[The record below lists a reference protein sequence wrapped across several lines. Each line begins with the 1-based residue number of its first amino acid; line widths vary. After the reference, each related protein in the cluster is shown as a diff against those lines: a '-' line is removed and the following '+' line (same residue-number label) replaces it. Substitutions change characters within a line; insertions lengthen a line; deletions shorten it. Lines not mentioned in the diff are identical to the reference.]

1 MDITSLI
8 GEATAYDKK
17 EALEERH
24 PKSWLKSVSAFA
36 NGNGGTLVFGIS
48 DDDEVVGLDNAE
60 HIAEVISERVKTLI
74 DPIPDINL
82 EFKEIDGKKLVLLHV
97 YAGQETPYYYIGD
110 KQRIAFT
117 RIGNESVTADR
128 MKLKA
133 LVMKGSG
140 MTYDTM
146 PSRYKFENLAF
157 TKLKAVHFQKLR
169 TQFTDSDFVSWG
181 MIDDEGKVTN
191 AAALIADGSP
201 VRHSRIFCTRWNG
214 LDMTNGLGEAYD
226 DVELSGC
233 VINMLQDA
241 VAFVRNNSHKKWWK
255 EADHREERPDYPER
269 AVVESITNAII
280 HRDYM
285 ELGSEIHIDMYDD
298 RMEIYSPGGMF
309 DGKLIQNLDLL
320 HVPSKRRNP
329 LLADFFSRL
338 DLMERRGSGMKK
350 IISAYKQYEHMPT
363 YRAPEFRSDATE
375 FHVILWNLNYGNDAV
390 KDGIDGVKETEQFPK
405 EFTNE
410 FPKEGKRFPKEEKQF
425 PKEFRKE
432 FLSAQRGIYKLI
444 SANPHIT
451 IVGMAKEL
459 GVSDRQIKKY
469 LQRLTE
475 LKLIER
481 QGGRKNGLWKIT
493 DEDYEKIFEQQ

>member
-1 MDITSLI
+1 
-8 GEATAYDKK
+8 
-17 EALEERH
+17 
-24 PKSWLKSVSAFA
+24 
-36 NGNGGTLVFGIS
+36 
-48 DDDEVVGLDNAE
+48 
-60 HIAEVISERVKTLI
+60 
-74 DPIPDINL
+74 
-82 EFKEIDGKKLVLLHV
+82 
-97 YAGQETPYYYIGD
+97 
-110 KQRIAFT
+110 
-117 RIGNESVTADR
+117 
-128 MKLKA
+128 
-133 LVMKGSG
+133 
-140 MTYDTM
+140 M
-146 PSRYKFENLAF
+146 PSPYIFENLAF

-169 TQFTDSDFVSWG
+169 TAFADSDFVSWG

-191 AAALIADGSP
+191 AAALIADDSP
-201 VRHSRIFCTRWNG
+201 VRQSRIFCTRWNG

-255 EADHREERPDYPER
+255 ETDHREERPDYPER
-269 AVVESITNAII
+269 AVVEAITNAII

-285 ELGSEIHIDMYDD
+285 DLGSEIHIDMYDD
-298 RMEIYSPGGMF
+298 RMEIYSPGGMM
-309 DGKLIQNLDLL
+309 DGKLIQNLDLF

-329 LLADFFSRL
+329 LLADFFNRL
-338 DLMERRGSGMKK
+338 DLMERRGSGVKK
-350 IISAYKQYEHMPT
+350 IVNAYKQYEHMPT
-363 YRAPEFRSDATE
+363 YRTPEFMSDATE

-390 KDGIDGVKETEQFPK
+390 KDGIDTTNESEQFPK

-410 FPKEGKRFPKEEKQF
+410 FPKGEKRFPKETLRF

-432 FLSAQRGIYKLI
+432 FLAAQRGIYKLI
-444 SANPHIT
+444 SVNPHIT

-481 QGGRKNGLWKIT
+481 QGGRKNGTWHIIDK
-493 DEDYEKIFEQQ
+493 DYERIFEQ

>member
-8 GEATAYDKK
+8 GETTAYDKK
-17 EALEERH
+17 ETLEERH

-36 NGNGGTLVFGIS
+36 NGNGGMLVFGIS
-48 DDDEVVGLDNAE
+48 DDDVVVGLDDAE
-60 HIAEVISERVKTLI
+60 RIAEIISERVKTLI
-74 DPIPDINL
+74 DPIPDIN
-82 EFKEIDGKKLVLLHV
+82 GKKLVLLHV
-97 YAGQETPYYYIGD
+97 KAGQETPYYYIGD

-133 LVMKGSG
+133 LVMRGAG
-140 MTYDTM
+140 RTYDTM
-146 PSRYKFENLAF
+146 PSQYKFENLAF

-169 TQFTDSDFVSWG
+169 TAFTDSDFVSWG
-181 MIDDEGKVTN
+181 MIDDEGQLTN
-191 AAALIADGSP
+191 AAALIADDSP
-201 VRHSRIFCTRWNG
+201 VRQSRIFCTRWNG

-226 DVELSGC
+226 DAELSGC

-241 VAFVRNNSHKKWWK
+241 VAFVRNNSHKRWWK
-255 EADHREERPDYPER
+255 ETDHREERPDYPER
-269 AVVESITNAII
+269 AVVEAITNAII

-285 ELGSEIHIDMYDD
+285 DLGSEIHIDMYDD
-298 RMEIYSPGGMF
+298 RMEIYSPGGMI
-309 DGKLIQNLDLL
+309 DGKLIQDLDLQ

-329 LLADFFSRL
+329 LLADFFNRL

-350 IISAYKQYEHMPT
+350 IVNAYKQYEQMPT
-363 YRAPEFRSDATE
+363 FRTPKFISNATE
-375 FHVILWNLNYGNDAV
+375 FHVILWNLNYGNEAV
-390 KDGIDGVKETEQFPK
+390 KDRLDTSNESEQFPK
-405 EFTNE
+405 EFTKE
-410 FPKEGKRFPKEEKQF
+410 FPKEEKQFTKEKKQF

-451 IVGMAKEL
+451 IVGMANEL

-475 LKLIER
+475 LRLIER
-481 QGGRKNGLWKIT
+481 QGGRKNGIWKIT
-493 DEDYEKIFEQQ
+493 DEDYERIFEQ